1 MVDAGLRK
9 ERCSAASPPQGV
21 TCLDDSCLRVCGQ
34 QAQHVKITVGQH
46 VVLKIFQR
54 QGWFKKLPV
63 TVIWEVIVN
72 EQSRVSQKIKLV
84 VPGRRRKRLKETE

>member
-1 MVDAGLRK
+1 M
-9 ERCSAASPPQGV
+9 
-21 TCLDDSCLRVCGQ
+21 
-34 QAQHVKITVGQH
+34 QH

-72 EQSRVSQKIKLV
+72 EQSRVSQKIKLI
-84 VPGRRRKRLKETE
+84 VPGRKRKRVKENE